1 MLVIPLTVLIIFFIL
16 YHNTKSVVKTLIVF
30 LAVPFSLVGAFWL
43 LYLLGY
49 NTSVA
54 VWVGMIALAGLDAE
68 TGVVM
73 LLYLDLAFRRRQ
85 GDNAMHTK
93 GDLREAIHYGAVRR
107 IRPKLMTV
115 GTTMIGLMPLL
126 LGTGI
131 GSDVSKRIAAPM
143 VGGLVTSFLLE
154 LLVYPVIFYLW
165 RGRKLPEG
173 EATKIE
179 ENSLT

>member
-1 MLVIPLTVLIIFFIL
+1 
-16 YHNTKSVVKTLIVF
+16 
-30 LAVPFSLVGAFWL
+30 
-43 LYLLGY
+43 
-49 NTSVA
+49 
-54 VWVGMIALAGLDAE
+54 
-68 TGVVM
+68 
-73 LLYLDLAFRRRQ
+73 
-85 GDNAMHTK
+85 
-93 GDLREAIHYGAVRR
+93 
-107 IRPKLMTV
+107 MTV

-173 EATKIE
+173 EAIEIE
-179 ENSLT
+179 ETDKT